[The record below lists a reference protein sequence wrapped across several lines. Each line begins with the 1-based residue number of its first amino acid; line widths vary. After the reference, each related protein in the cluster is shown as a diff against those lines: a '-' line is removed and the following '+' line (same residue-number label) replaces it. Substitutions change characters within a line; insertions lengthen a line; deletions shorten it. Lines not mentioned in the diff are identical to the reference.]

1 MTSCSSN
8 SFAGGKNS
16 RANNYSFV
24 NAETPI
30 GTDAICVGILYDN
43 TKVAPVGNYAILDGS
58 VNPLFDD
65 QKNRPSLA
73 QSFQHIESNEV
84 FTVAVNH
91 FKSKGS
97 DCDSIGDPDLND
109 GQGNCNKTRENAAQA
124 LAEWLDTNP
133 TGVDDPDHL
142 IIGDLNSYLKEDPII
157 KLEEEGFETILGA
170 VPDDDRYTFIFDGE
184 SGMLDHMLGSSSM
197 LSQVSGFDIWHI
209 NTDEAKVLDYDEDF
223 NPDQYYQSDQYR
235 SSDHDPVLI
244 SLNLGNCSDHLV
256 ITENT
261 VLNGLIE
268 QQANISLSSSSD
280 VSGNGELRYR
290 AGDNVKLIQGFE
302 VKQGVLFS
310 AKIVPCQ

>member
-1 MTSCSSN
+1 
-8 SFAGGKNS
+8 
-16 RANNYSFV
+16 
-24 NAETPI
+24 
-30 GTDAICVGILYDN
+30 
-43 TKVAPVGNYAILDGS
+43 
-58 VNPLFDD
+58 
-65 QKNRPSLA
+65 
-73 QSFQHIESNEV
+73 
-84 FTVAVNH
+84 
-91 FKSKGS
+91 
-97 DCDSIGDPDLND
+97 
-109 GQGNCNKTRENAAQA
+109 
-124 LAEWLDTNP
+124 
-133 TGVDDPDHL
+133 
-142 IIGDLNSYLKEDPII
+142 
-157 KLEEEGFETILGA
+157 
-170 VPDDDRYTFIFDGE
+170 
-184 SGMLDHMLGSSSM
+184 MLGSSSM
-197 LSQVSGFDIWHI
+197 LNQVSGFDIWHI